1 MGGQMSAVETERE
14 AERGRD
20 GSTQHLFCC
29 QTEEK
34 GRHPARCSNT
44 SAYSSALSDA
54 LFLFFF
60 LSHSE
65 QRAIRT
71 DIPASVAFEAAGS
84 RRSTHA
90 QSEGNTDAL

>member
-1 MGGQMSAVETERE
+1 MAARSISFVVRQKRKGGIRSLQ
-14 AERGRD
+14 
-20 GSTQHLFCC
+20 QHM
-29 QTEEK
+29 
-34 GRHPARCSNT
+34 PP

-54 LFLFFF
+54 LFLLFSFF

-84 RRSTHA
+84 RRSTRA

>member
-1 MGGQMSAVETERE
+1 MAARSISFVVRQKRKGGIRSLQ
-14 AERGRD
+14 
-20 GSTQHLFCC
+20 QHM
-29 QTEEK
+29 
-34 GRHPARCSNT
+34 PP

-54 LFLFFF
+54 LFLLFSFFF

-84 RRSTHA
+84 RRSTRA